1 MKRLIALFICAL
13 YIFAFSACSVKDG
26 GSTEMTGQSIASS
39 AESQS
44 GFQTDG
50 SYLLY
55 DGIYITDFSSYSGKY
70 VEDGS
75 GDEVKDVYSVTLFNG
90 SDKDY
95 RLIDFSLLSGDEK
108 YTFSAKTV
116 LAGSKMI
123 LLESGRK
130 AFDEKAEDF
139 SVEINGITEFDEKP
153 SVCPDELEINY
164 TDNIINV
171 KNISGKEL
179 KNVYV
184 YYKGYENGAYL
195 GGITYRVS
203 VGDIPPDAVVQ
214 SFAANFFS
222 ESSRIVFSS
231 FEAVD

>member
-1 MKRLIALFICAL
+1 MKRLIALFICA
-13 YIFAFSACSVKDG
+13 IFIFVFSACSVKDG
-26 GSTEMTGQSIASS
+26 SSTEMTGQSIASYG
-39 AESQS
+39 ESQS
-44 GFQTDG
+44 GFAADG

-75 GDEVKDVYSVTLFNG
+75 GDEVIDVFSVTLFNS

-95 RLIDFSLLSGDEK
+95 QLLDFSLLSGDEK

-130 AFDEKAEDF
+130 AFDEKAENF
-139 SVEINGITEFDEKP
+139 SVEINGVTEFDEKP
-153 SVCPDELEINY
+153 SVCPDELDINY
-164 TDNIINV
+164 ADNIINV

-214 SFAANFFS
+214 AFSANFFS
-222 ESSRIVFSS
+222 ESSKIVFSS
-231 FEAVD
+231 FEIED

>member
-1 MKRLIALFICAL
+1 MKRLIALFICAI
-13 YIFAFSACSVKDG
+13 YIFAFSACSVKDTDN
-26 GSTEMTGQSIASS
+26 TEMTGQSIASS

-44 GFQTDG
+44 GFQFGG

-75 GDEVKDVYSVTLFNG
+75 GDEAKDVFSVTLFNS

-95 RLIDFSLLSGDEK
+95 QLLDFSLLSGDEK

-130 AFDEKAEDF
+130 AFDEKADDF
-139 SVEINGITEFDEKP
+139 SVEINGVTEFDEKP
-153 SVCPDELEINY
+153 SGCPDELEINY
-164 TDNIINV
+164 ADNIINV

-184 YYKGYENGAYL
+184 YYKGYENGVYL

-203 VGDIPPDAVVQ
+203 LGDIPPDTVVQ
-214 SFAANFFS
+214 AFAANFFS
-222 ESSRIVFSS
+222 ESSKIVFSS
-231 FEAVD
+231 FEIED

>member
-1 MKRLIALFICAL
+1 MKRLIALFICAI
-13 YIFAFSACSVKDG
+13 YIFTLSACSGRDDDN
-26 GSTEMTGQSIASS
+26 TEMTGQTFASS
-39 AESQS
+39 GESQS
-44 GFQTDG
+44 GFDADG

-55 DGIYITDFSSYSGKY
+55 EGIYITDFSSYSGKY

-75 GDEVKDVYSVTLFNG
+75 GDEVEDVFSVTLFN
-90 SDKDY
+90 SSNKDY
-95 RLIDFSLLSGDEK
+95 QLLDFSLLSGDEK

>member
-26 GSTEMTGQSIASS
+26 GSTETTGQSIASS

-75 GDEVKDVYSVTLFNG
+75 GYEVKDVYSVTLFNG

-95 RLIDFSLLSGDEK
+95 QLIDFSLLSGDEK

-123 LLESGRK
+123 LLEAGRK

-153 SVCPDELEINY
+153 SVCPDKLEINY

-195 GGITYRVS
+195 GAMRLFISARY
-203 VGDIPPDAVVQ
+203 
-214 SFAANFFS
+214 FS
-222 ESSRIVFSS
+222 TKLLAS
-231 FEAVD
+231 EASPF

>member
-1 MKRLIALFICAL
+1 MCAI
-13 YIFAFSACSVKDG
+13 YIFAFSACSVKDTDN
-26 GSTEMTGQSIASS
+26 TEMTGQSIASS

-44 GFQTDG
+44 GFQFGG

-55 DGIYITDFSSYSGKY
+55 EGIYITDFSSYSGKY

-75 GDEVKDVYSVTLFNG
+75 GDEVKDVFGVTLFNS

-95 RLIDFSLLSGDEK
+95 QLLDFSLLSGDEK

-116 LAGSKMI
+116 LAGSRMI
-123 LLESGRK
+123 LLESERK
-130 AFDEKAEDF
+130 AFDEKADDF
-139 SVEINGITEFDEKP
+139 SVEIISVTEFDEKP
-153 SVCPDELEINY
+153 SICPDELDINY
-164 TDNIINV
+164 SDNIINV

-203 VGDIPPDAVVQ
+203 VGDIPPGAVVQ
-214 SFAANFFS
+214 AFAANFFS

-231 FEAVD
+231 FEIED

>member
-26 GSTEMTGQSIASS
+26 GSTETTGQSIASS

-95 RLIDFSLLSGDEK
+95 QLIDFSLLSGDEK

-123 LLESGRK
+123 LLEAGRK
-130 AFDEKAEDF
+130 AFD
-139 SVEINGITEFDEKP
+139 
-153 SVCPDELEINY
+153 
-164 TDNIINV
+164 
-171 KNISGKEL
+171 
-179 KNVYV
+179 
-184 YYKGYENGAYL
+184 
-195 GGITYRVS
+195 
-203 VGDIPPDAVVQ
+203 
-214 SFAANFFS
+214 
-222 ESSRIVFSS
+222 
-231 FEAVD
+231 